1 MVYMHDFLHLRQRL
15 HHTVLMIRVYLVL
28 SANRVCEGS
37 AAASVLLLYTR
48 QIIIVVG
55 GGHVNIITVQ
65 PDLKLDPC
73 ETVSV

>member
-1 MVYMHDFLHLRQRL
+1 
-15 HHTVLMIRVYLVL
+15 MIRVYLVL

-48 QIIIVVG
+48 QIIIVG